1 MSYTSNDIL
10 SFQGNKLNLL
20 TNYVPPIL
28 ELRSGNIYHTRKKK
42 YEKKMGQDQYL
53 YVNRYIQNV
62 VANPNYDKHLNSIL
76 SNTNLYTESSYL
88 LVLDNN
94 QELENAELNQGLYT
108 TGFIVFG
115 LSLLIGALG
124 S

>member
-1 MSYTSNDIL
+1 
-10 SFQGNKLNLL
+10 
-20 TNYVPPIL
+20 
-28 ELRSGNIYHTRKKK
+28 
-42 YEKKMGQDQYL
+42 MGQDQYL